1 MRNFR
6 STIAILIFVIATL
19 SIKFAIAAED
29 AATSQPS
36 TQPSAESLKALAD
49 IAAKPMLLLTHDSK
63 SALEKYTFAIAI
75 NPPADSS
82 SQTTNVMVVRDGKKS
97 GVLVGAR
104 GYPSYYMTQGLF
116 IGMDQKNPGGL
127 IVHEGGSMQV
137 VFGGADAGRKS
148 KLNYLA
154 DRGKDIIS
162 LDPAGMLN
170 SVAANV
176 ASADYRPNM
185 QRLSLKTKDGNHLV
199 IKLPRTDAAG
209 IYPIESL
216 LFQPQEAGGFT
227 FAFGNV
233 QPNIAF
239 KKSITNR
246 TLDDAKKLG
255 VPIRMLK
262 DDEVEK
268 EYIALARKDFGEKE
282 EEIIAV
288 EKLQGFFPAD
298 VVEKE

>member
-216 LFQPQEAGGFT
+216 LFQPQETGGFT

-233 QPNIAF
+233 QPNVAF

-255 VPIRMLK
+255 VPIRILK

-282 EEIIAV
+282 EESMAV
-288 EKLQGFFPAD
+288 EKLRGFFPEDA
-298 VVEKE
+298 VEKE